1 MFSSVNKKVQPSRCG
16 MIAWLISQDCLCA
29 LAMSGCTHKNL
40 GSFCFA
46 AGFTPAHVLV
56 IGKGGEA
63 AKDPNESEYFV
74 GIYWSVDR

>member
-1 MFSSVNKKVQPSRCG
+1 MT
-16 MIAWLISQDCLCA
+16 AWLISQDCLCA